1 MLFFILSIDTIDTM
15 VFHMPEEEMY
25 KCHKKITRFRI

>member
-1 MLFFILSIDTIDTM
+1 MSDTIDMM

-25 KCHKKITRFRI
+25 KGYRKITRFRI